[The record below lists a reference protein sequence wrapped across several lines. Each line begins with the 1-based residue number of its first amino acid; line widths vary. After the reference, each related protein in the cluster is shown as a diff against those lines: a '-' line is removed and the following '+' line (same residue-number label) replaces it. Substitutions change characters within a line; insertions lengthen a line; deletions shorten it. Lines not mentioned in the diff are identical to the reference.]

1 VVNLFV
7 EAIPH
12 DQRVGQGKPVRFHRM
27 TFLRIAVQVG
37 TCTEHTRT
45 LRENNYPIMVF
56 ADTFGKIIGH
66 DWTRMGLWTLSQD
79 DSDTLIIAL
88 GPIVLTL
95 ILSVRGCAIPSAPL
109 SAKNFAAEK
118 V

>member
-12 DQRVGQGKPVRFHRM
+12 DQRIGQGKPVRFHRM
-27 TFLRIAVQVG
+27 TFLRIAVEVG

-66 DWTRMGLWTLSQD
+66 DWTRMGLCTLSQD
-79 DSDTLIIAL
+79 DPNALIIAL
-88 GPIVLTL
+88 GLVLTL

>member
-1 VVNLFV
+1 
-7 EAIPH
+7 
-12 DQRVGQGKPVRFHRM
+12 M
-27 TFLRIAVQVG
+27 SFLRIAVQVG
-37 TCTEHTRT
+37 TCTEHTRI
-45 LRENNYPIMVF
+45 LCEKNYPIMVF

-79 DSDTLIIAL
+79 DSDALIIAL
-88 GPIVLTL
+88 QSLVLTL
-95 ILSVRGCAIPSAPL
+95 ILSVRGCATPSAPL